1 MLTYSNFIHFR
12 HDGKIH
18 VGQLYVFAVVG
29 YREHGETQEQGRTLF
44 AQVRPY
50 DDDGI
55 VKRDVC
61 GAYKYKTEATVRI
74 RKKIWIHATRMCT
87 YMFKPHGSDK
97 SVEERRLHVNFVPV
111 AKAFVQD

>member
-74 RKKIWIHATRMCT
+74 RKKIWIHATRLCT
-87 YMFKPHGSDK
+87 Y
-97 SVEERRLHVNFVPV
+97 LHVQTAWVR
-111 AKAFVQD
+111 QICGRTQTTCQLCSRR